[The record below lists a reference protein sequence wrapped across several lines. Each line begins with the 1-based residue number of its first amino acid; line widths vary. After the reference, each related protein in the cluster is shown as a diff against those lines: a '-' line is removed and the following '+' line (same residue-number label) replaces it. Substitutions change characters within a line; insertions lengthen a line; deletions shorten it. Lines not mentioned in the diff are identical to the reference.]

1 MAGVRRLGRKNRVE
15 DVMGGF
21 KGSDGKFRSQKFFL
35 LMKFSLS
42 PVLQDLAW
50 MLSFYIRFFLT
61 YFPFLGV
68 KGTLGLHLLVRYHP
82 AHNSNIFSAQFV
94 SILCVSFSPA
104 PWLFFSSLPVLSPDP
119 FSGTGWFPVRLQE
132 VKVCVGLI

>member
-1 MAGVRRLGRKNRVE
+1 
-15 DVMGGF
+15 
-21 KGSDGKFRSQKFFL
+21 
-35 LMKFSLS
+35 
-42 PVLQDLAW
+42 

-82 AHNSNIFSAQFV
+82 THNSNIFSAHFV
-94 SILCVSFSPA
+94 SIMCVSFSPVI
-104 PWLFFSSLPVLSPDP
+104 FHHSLPVLLSPNP